1 MSNLKK
7 QIAGGFLSVKW
18 VQNPALAEPYIKH
31 AAEVGYKAWMCVVRH
46 MNLNIFDESVK
57 KAVAQVV
64 KIVHKYDM
72 KFILDTDPTH
82 WAETMTA
89 RDLDSALWVIIPQKI
104 EVENGCFEIFTPE
117 PKGSRQA
124 DIVEISGAYELVNGS
139 FRNILPELKIEWQ
152 HAMIGGSGF
161 QLQGRLPNDFNG
173 TIKLYI
179 TASDISKIDHGSE
192 LLLNMQREIL
202 NEYSD
207 IPIDGVAWD
216 EPGKGHGSLTSFR
229 SGKDYLTRFKRTNGY
244 DLKDKLIYLDE
255 FDETP
260 EAIKLRCDYYRTL
273 SDMHYHV
280 QFEHNKLAKELWGDD
295 IILGTHQTWSGLP
308 TDLAAG
314 VFDHFR
320 LGEVLSEAWTD
331 GGFDLERK
339 TALFP
344 LMLADSIKKG
354 LGKPNAYYNDWCY
367 RPDPGKYRL
376 MNRLKTLYNIN
387 TFTHIYSDFSEG
399 LVNMRT
405 EPMKNCVES
414 DVEMLDSL
422 NKLLGDKQGES
433 QFAVWYGWEGYASL
447 PKKFA
452 RTLYTFFQNTSL
464 LLTNASLFADYVS
477 TELLNSAE
485 VRNGLLCTR
494 GGSYRGLLLPYA
506 RVLPDG
512 LWEKLLEW
520 NEQGIKIM
528 FIGPEPLMT
537 NNGKEIDFVGTTGFK
552 SYGLN
557 AYDKFMSGIEPDAYE
572 PAFIDATPEVQV
584 IGEQGIEQICDRFD
598 RLTALKTK
606 SGIYWMPGLDPREDM
621 LDILNS
627 WYSNSIKV
635 YGKCISRIFKKDG
648 EDDFVII
655 LAPLQGSPGWG
666 ITPSCKEKHGE
677 TRPQIKLPSFDGIIE
692 VSGKIFKFSNCEWA
706 ALKFREGKLIDQMV
720 EGYNFQFNT

>member
-1 MSNLKK
+1 MVNIKT

-18 VQNPALAEPYIKH
+18 IQNPELAEPYIKH

-46 MNLNIFDESVK
+46 MNLNIFDDSVK

-82 WAETMTA
+82 WAETITT
-89 RDLDSALWVIIPQKI
+89 RDLNSALWVIIPQKI
-104 EVENGCFEIFTPE
+104 EVENGCFEIFIPE
-117 PKGSRQA
+117 PKGSRQS
-124 DIVEISGAYELVNGS
+124 DIVEISGAYELVGVG
-139 FRNILPELKIEWQ
+139 FKDILSELEIEWQ
-152 HAMIGGSGF
+152 HATIGKCGF
-161 QLQGRLPNDFNG
+161 QLQGKLPNDFNG
-173 TIKLYI
+173 VIKLYI

-192 LLLNMQREIL
+192 LLLTMQREIL
-202 NEYSD
+202 HEYSD

-229 SGKDYLTRFKRTNGY
+229 SGKDFLTRFKRTNGY
-244 DLKDKLIYLDE
+244 ELKDKLIYIDE

-260 EAIKLRCDYYRTL
+260 EATKLRCDYYRTL
-273 SDMHYHV
+273 SDMHYHA
-280 QFEHNKLAKELWGDD
+280 QFEHNRISKELWGDD

-367 RPDPGKYRL
+367 RPDPGKYHL
-376 MNRLKTLYNIN
+376 MNRLKTLYHVN

-399 LVNMRT
+399 LVNLHT
-405 EPMKNCVES
+405 EPIKKCVEL

-433 QFAVWYGWEGYASL
+433 QFAIWYGWEGYAAL

-452 RTLYTFFQNTSL
+452 RALYTFFQNTSL
-464 LLTNASLFADYVS
+464 FLTNASLFADYVS

-485 VRNGLLCTR
+485 VRDGLLCTR
-494 GGSYRGLLLPYA
+494 GGGYQALILPYA
-506 RVLPDG
+506 RVLPDQ
-512 LWEKLLEW
+512 LWEKLLKW

-528 FIGPEPLMT
+528 FIGPEPTMT
-537 NNGKEIDFVGTTGFK
+537 NSGKDIDFAGITGLK
-552 SYGLN
+552 SHGLSS
-557 AYDKFMSGIEPDAYE
+557 YDKIMPGIRPDAYE
-572 PAFIDATPEVQV
+572 PAFIDATPEVEV
-584 IGEQGIEQICDRFD
+584 LREQGVERIYDRFD
-598 RLTALKTK
+598 RLTALKAEN
-606 SGIYWMPGLDPREDM
+606 GIYWMPGLDPREDM
-621 LDILNS
+621 LAILSS

-635 YGKCISRIFKKDG
+635 YGKCIYRIFKKG
-648 EDDFVII
+648 EEEDFVII

-666 ITPSCKEKHGE
+666 ITPSCKEENGAP
-677 TRPQIKLPSFDGIIE
+677 RPQIKLLSFDGIIE
-692 VSGKIFKFSNCEWA
+692 VSGKIFRFSNCEWGA
-706 ALKFREGKLIDQMV
+706 IHFKNSEIVDSIIEGDKFTI
-720 EGYNFQFNT
+720 F